1 MHRKQRIQ
9 LPNNKTTM
17 MELKDMTFLEVL
29 QLRIFKEEL
38 EKQIYIEI
46 AAYNDVS
53 KRGKLKRMAMDRLRE
68 RGHLNTKDLT
78 VEYYHIM
85 HKEAD
90 RDTFSANERQY
101 IQDVCTLAYT
111 RTIRRIQSE
120 IRYEKEHPYKAK
132 MKEYWVRFKRWFREK
147 ANRRK
152 KV

>member
-1 MHRKQRIQ
+1 
-9 LPNNKTTM
+9 

-29 QLRIFKEEL
+29 QLSIFKEEL

-68 RGHLNTKDLT
+68 RGQFNTKDLT
-78 VEYYHIM
+78 VAYYHII

-111 RTIRRIQSE
+111 RTIRRIQAE
-120 IRYEKEHPYKAK
+120 NELEKNNPIRAKFKEWWERLKA
-132 MKEYWVRFKRWFREK
+132 WW
-147 ANRRK
+147 RK
-152 KV
+152 KTSKRVVKLKPIKE

>member
-1 MHRKQRIQ
+1 
-9 LPNNKTTM
+9 
-17 MELKDMTFLEVL
+17 MELKSMTFLEVL
-29 QLRIFKEEL
+29 QLSIFKEEL
-38 EKQIYIEI
+38 ERQISLEI
-46 AAYNDVS
+46 AAYDDVS

-68 RGHLNTKDLT
+68 RNQFNAKDLT
-78 VEYYHIM
+78 VAYYHIM

-111 RTIRRIQSE
+111 RTIRRLQAESK
-120 IRYEKEHPYKAK
+120 YEKEHPYKAK
-132 MKEYWVRFKRWFREK
+132 MKEYWERFLRWFREK